1 MEQKFERG
9 NKVMD
14 GKKEAIIVGS
24 YADKYG
30 GSNRKDYT
38 IMFCETGSTMSWMHE
53 SQLQFVEDGGEFLFE
68 QAKVNHDRI
77 LKQNLDID
85 FIKENLNGGLSSDSI
100 LFLFDMIG
108 FKSAF
113 LRNGEYYVLMV
124 DWQILKPVF
133 QHIKNAET
141 IKDAESIITGDGLK
155 VLDVKKV
162 FDAFHSN

>member
-1 MEQKFERG
+1 MEQKFKRG

-85 FIKENLNGGLSSDSI
+85 FIKEKFHLELI
-100 LFLFDMIG
+100 KM
-108 FKSAF
+108 
-113 LRNGEYYVLMV
+113 E
-124 DWQILKPVF
+124 ILKGYDKKADTMF
-133 QHIKNAET
+133 A
-141 IKDAESIITGDGLK
+141 ALLK
-155 VLDVKKV
+155 KPL
-162 FDAFHSN
+162 

>member
-1 MEQKFERG
+1 
-9 NKVMD
+9 
-14 GKKEAIIVGS
+14 
-24 YADKYG
+24 
-30 GSNRKDYT
+30 
-38 IMFCETGSTMSWMHE
+38 
-53 SQLQFVEDGGEFLFE
+53 
-68 QAKVNHDRI
+68 
-77 LKQNLDID
+77 
-85 FIKENLNGGLSSDSI
+85 
-100 LFLFDMIG
+100 MIG